1 MTIKHLIPGAAV
13 CLLLLA
19 GCSGGAEPSLP
30 AGTIV
35 AVGNEVLTG
44 AELSS
49 AVPAGLSEADSAAF
63 AQAYIRNW
71 TDRKL
76 IANVAAREVDLNEI
90 DALVEEY
97 REELIMNRYRREMVR
112 RADNTEF
119 SLDSLQA
126 YYDSHRDE
134 FVLERPLVQGVY
146 LKVPDTSPKLAQI
159 KRLYKS
165 TRPVDIDRL
174 DQAANAEAVHFD
186 YFRDRWVDWEQIE
199 NRIPYEF
206 SGGAAAFLRAARPL
220 EVSSGGYTYLLKI
233 DQYLLPGETMPFEA
247 ARPVVRDRLLN
258 SLRRRYDTQ
267 LRNELEERGL
277 RTGLLRYPAA
287 D

>member
-1 MTIKHLIPGAAV
+1 MLRKSIIYGAAV
-13 CLLLLA
+13 CLLLAA
-19 GCSGGAEPSLP
+19 GCSGGAEPSVP
-30 AGTIV
+30 EGTIV
-35 AVGNEVLTG
+35 AVGADCLT
-44 AELSS
+44 ASELRS
-49 AVPAGLSEADSAAF
+49 AVPGGLSEADSASY

-71 TDRKL
+71 VDRKL
-76 IANVAAREVDLNEI
+76 ISNVAAREIDMAEI
-90 DALVEEY
+90 DRLVEEY

-119 SLDSLQA
+119 SLDSLTA
-126 YYDSHRDE
+126 YYQSHRDE
-134 FVLERPLVQGVY
+134 FVLERPLVQGIY
-146 LKVPDTSPKLAQI
+146 LKVPDTSPKLSQL

-165 TRPVDIDRL
+165 ARPVDLDRL
-174 DQAANAEAVHFD
+174 DQLANAEAVHFD

-206 SGGAAAFLRAARPL
+206 APGAVAFLRAARPL

-267 LRNELEERGL
+267 LRNELEERAL
-277 RTGLLRYPAA
+277 RTGLLRYPSGN
-287 D
+287 

>member
-1 MTIKHLIPGAAV
+1 MLRTTITGAVV
-13 CLLLLA
+13 CLLLA
-19 GCSGGAEPSLP
+19 GCSGGADSSLP
-30 AGTIV
+30 PDAIV
-35 AVGNEVLTG
+35 AVGNDVLTA
-44 AELSS
+44 AELRT
-49 AVPAGLSEADSAAF
+49 AVPAGLNETDSASF

-76 IANVAAREVDLNEI
+76 IANVAAREIDMAEI
-90 DALVEEY
+90 DKLVQEY

-119 SLDSLQA
+119 SLDSLTE
-126 YYDSHRDE
+126 YYNNHLDQ
-134 FVLERPLVQGVY
+134 FVLERPLVKGVY
-146 LKVPDTSPKLAQI
+146 LKVPDGSPKLSQL

-174 DQAANAEAVHFD
+174 DQTATSEAVHFD

-199 NRIPYEF
+199 TRIPYEF
-206 SGGAAAFLRAARPL
+206 ASVPAFLRSAQPL

-233 DQYLLPGETMPFEA
+233 DNYLLAGETMPFEA
-247 ARPVVRDRLLN
+247 ASPVVRDRLLN

-267 LRNELEERGL
+267 LRNELEERAT
-277 RTGLLRYPAA
+277 RTGLLRYPSAE
-287 D
+287 